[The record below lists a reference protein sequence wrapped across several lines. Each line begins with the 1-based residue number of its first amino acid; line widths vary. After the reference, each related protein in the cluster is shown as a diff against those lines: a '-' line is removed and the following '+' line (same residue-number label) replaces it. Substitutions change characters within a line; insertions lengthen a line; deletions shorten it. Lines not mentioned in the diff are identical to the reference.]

1 MPLNSAGDA
10 AHSANANWC
19 LIAAQPVSFKFVTLK
34 RKRASTFPYSWV
46 SQWKEV
52 FRVFLNEM
60 NCTLLIS
67 VLRLLNIPSLVI
79 FTSGDWR
86 KLQYS
91 NHFKSWQA
99 ISYRFWWRAH
109 GFGSVSDI
117 SLRKRDIYL
126 MQRAIIGFLRRW
138 GRKISSALLSN

>member
-46 SQWKEV
+46 SQWFSGFSLTKWV
-52 FRVFLNEM
+52 AHCLFLSWDSWTFPRLWSSHLVTDENYITQI
-60 NCTLLIS
+60 TLK
-67 VLRLLNIPSLVI
+67 V
-79 FTSGDWR
+79 D
-86 KLQYS
+86 K
-91 NHFKSWQA
+91 A
-99 ISYRFWWRAH
+99 ISYRFWWRTH

-138 GRKISSALLSN
+138 GRKISSALLLN

>member
-1 MPLNSAGDA
+1 MPLNSARDA

-19 LIAAQPVSFKFVTLK
+19 LIAAQLVSSLWHWKGNVPLHFLILEW
-34 RKRASTFPYSWV
+34 A
-46 SQWKEV
+46 KEV
-52 FRVFLNEM
+52 FRVFLNEI
-60 NCTLLIS
+60 NCTLLVSI
-67 VLRLLNIPSLVI
+67 LRLLNIPSLVI
-79 FTSGDWR
+79 FTSGDWQ